1 MESVERISFYFFLFL
16 RQSSCDLHLMAM
28 PCALHAWAYSANDVH
43 KHSQS
48 PPISHP
54 QESNTHLLSK
64 KKHAQISRFPF
75 SPPKLSNYFS
85 CFLNRKPPL
94 WKDILRLKNKV
105 HKVTWRQV
113 KVGQFTFQ
121 RSTQRALRRD
131 TFQIATISTNCISS
145 PTKLCDADEE
155 CTYP

>member
-1 MESVERISFYFFLFL
+1 LKRCHEKKKREKRLIAVSGKCWKKLVL

-64 KKHAQISRFPF
+64 KKNTHKLVVFLFPPEIVQLF
-75 SPPKLSNYFS
+75 
-85 CFLNRKPPL
+85 FLF
-94 WKDILRLKNKV
+94 LK
-105 HKVTWRQV
+105 
-113 KVGQFTFQ
+113 
-121 RSTQRALRRD
+121 
-131 TFQIATISTNCISS
+131 
-145 PTKLCDADEE
+145 
-155 CTYP
+155 